1 MRAALCRAFTGP
13 DGIATGEAPDPV
25 PADDEV
31 LIDVHAASVTYMDV
45 LMVSGGYQMKPPL
58 PYVPGTECAGVVAA
72 VGAKVTRVKP
82 GDRVAGHDWYG
93 GMAEK
98 FKARENNIVALPD
111 GLSFEAASTVLHN
124 YDTAWYGLVLR
135 AKLQKGETVVVTGAG
150 GGVGMATVDLAC
162 HLGARVIGAVG
173 SEAHAHAVREAGA
186 ADVINYRTENFR
198 DRLKELGGK
207 HGIDVGF
214 DNVGGA
220 LFEDLARSMAWDG
233 RLLPVGFAGGEI
245 PKLAMN
251 LPLLKNFSI
260 VGMFCGAWQNR
271 EPQAKL
277 AAENEVMRLVAEGKL
292 KPKVGL
298 VLPLEQTRQAME
310 AVRDRKASGR
320 VVVKV
325 R

>member
-1 MRAALCRAFTGP
+1 MKAALCRAFGGP
-13 DGIATGEAPDPV
+13 ADIAIGEAPDPIA
-25 PADDEV
+25 ADDEV
-31 LIDVHAASVTYMDV
+31 VIDVHAASVTYMDV

-58 PYVPGTECAGVVAA
+58 PYVPGTEAAGTVSA
-72 VGAKVTRVKP
+72 VGSKVTRFKP
-82 GDRVAGHDWYG
+82 GDRVATHGWYG

-98 FKARENNIVALPD
+98 FKAKEIKCVAVPP
-111 GLSFEAASTVLHN
+111 SVPFEAAATVIHS
-124 YDTAWYGLVLR
+124 YDTAWYGLVVR
-135 AKLQKGETVVVTGAG
+135 AKLQKGETIVVTGAA
-150 GGVGMATVDLAC
+150 GGVGIATVDLAR

-173 SEAHAHAVREAGA
+173 SEAHAEAVRAAGA
-186 ADVINYRTENFR
+186 EAVVNYARENFR

-207 HGIDVGF
+207 RGIDVGF
-214 DNVGGA
+214 DNVGGS

-251 LPLLKNFSI
+251 LPLLKNFSV
-260 VGMFCGAWQNR
+260 VGIFCGAWQER
-271 EPQAKL
+271 EPAAAL
-277 AAENEVMRLVAEGKL
+277 AAKETVMRLVGEGRL
-292 KPKVGL
+292 RPLVGL
-298 VLPLEQTRQAME
+298 VLPLERTREAME